1 MTFIDDISPEDLLI
15 VTKSIAIALSK
26 GKTTDEI
33 NVLGNV
39 FIDIGRKMLL
49 LASKERYL
57 SSTQQQ
63 SNLTTTT
70 EDNTTVEL

>member
-1 MTFIDDISPEDLLI
+1 MTFIDDISPDDLLI

-33 NVLGNV
+33 NVLGN
-39 FIDIGRKMLL
+39 FIVDIGGKMLL

-63 SNLTTTT
+63 SNPIPTT
-70 EDNTTVEL
+70 EDNTTVE